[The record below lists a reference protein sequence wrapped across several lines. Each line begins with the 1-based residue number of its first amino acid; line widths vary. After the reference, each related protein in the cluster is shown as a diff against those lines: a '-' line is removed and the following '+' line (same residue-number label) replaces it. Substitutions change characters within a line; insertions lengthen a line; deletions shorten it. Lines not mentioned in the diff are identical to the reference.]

1 MYILLCGYPPFKG
14 KNHKEIFDNIKSG
27 KFSFASPQWKNVS
40 REAKI
45 MIKKMLTFNPEER
58 VRADQV
64 INDEWIRTFGKNGKK
79 DSAQFD

>member
-1 MYILLCGYPPFKG
+1 
-14 KNHKEIFDNIKSG
+14 
-27 KFSFASPQWKNVS
+27 
-40 REAKI
+40 